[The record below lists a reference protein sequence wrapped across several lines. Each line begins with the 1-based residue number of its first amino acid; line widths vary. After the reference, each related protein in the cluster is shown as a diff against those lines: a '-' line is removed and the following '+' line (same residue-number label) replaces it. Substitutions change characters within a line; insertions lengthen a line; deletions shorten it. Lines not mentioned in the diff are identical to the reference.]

1 MVVLVSKELAEKY
14 TREGW
19 WDNKTLIGIFLD
31 NASKNPDRVA
41 VVDPPNKEGLVGIG
55 PERLAY
61 GELKERVDR
70 LSSFFLRRGLTKDNA
85 VIIQL
90 PNIHELLVTYLAVW
104 RFGGIISPV
113 PMQWRSHELTSVI
126 GTTEAS
132 AYVSTSFKGFDHLD
146 MMKNMKDDL
155 PKVPNILSLE
165 EIREAMLNEPVSADL
180 DQATNSIQGND
191 VAVIEW
197 TSGTEKEPKACP
209 MSNNNWG
216 FLRFF
221 YRKEHK
227 GGILSDGAV
236 IMNPAPLVNMT
247 GIGVGIVPWLI
258 ISGTFVLHHP
268 FDPVL
273 YLKQL
278 VGEKVNFTLA
288 PPAVAVAILK
298 HPDVDKFDLK
308 ATEFFVQGS
317 APPPPWTF
325 LEFKKRWGIESI
337 NVWGQNEGT
346 GLFSTKDTVQDLSD
360 RARSFP
366 FPGPGKIQDM
376 PFFRASEAK
385 IVDTNTGE
393 ELTKIGSV
401 GELCFRSPFTIP
413 EYYNQPELTKHAFGD
428 DGFFHTGDLFTIVSD
443 DRIAFFDRFKD
454 IIIRGGF
461 NISSAEIEDI
471 AKRDR
476 RVADA
481 AAIPMP
487 DEVLGERVCLFVVP
501 KPGEKIGLEE
511 IKGIMKSNDVAI
523 YKWPERVEKIDSI
536 PRNPVGKALKEV
548 LRIRLSQND

>member
-14 TREGW
+14 AREGW

-41 VVDPPNKEGLVGIG
+41 VVDPPNKEGLVGIE
-55 PERLAY
+55 PERLTY
-61 GELKERVDR
+61 RDLKERVDR
-70 LSSFFLRRGLTKDNA
+70 LSSFFLRKGLTKDNVVA
-85 VIIQL
+85 IQL

-132 AYVSTSFKGFDHLD
+132 TYVSASFKNFDHLD
-146 MMKNMKDDL
+146 MMKNLKDERS
-155 PKVPNILSLE
+155 KVTNILSLE
-165 EIREAMLNEPVSADL
+165 EIRGAMLNEPVSTDL
-180 DQATNSIQGND
+180 DQATNRIQGND

-247 GIGVGIVPWLI
+247 GIGVGVVPWLI
-258 ISGTFVLHHP
+258 VSGTFVLHHP

-298 HPDVDKFDLK
+298 HPDVDKFDLR

-413 EYYNQPELTKHAFGD
+413 EYYNQPELTKHAFGE

-471 AKRDR
+471 AKRDS

-487 DEVLGERVCLFVVP
+487 DEVLGEKVCLFVVP
-501 KPGEKIGLEE
+501 KPGEKLGLEE

-523 YKWPERVEKIDSI
+523 YKWPERVEEIDSI

-548 LRIRLSQND
+548 LRNKL